1 MSPED
6 RKALAETAAKRAKKE
21 GGNLQLAVLAV
32 LAVVLLVERALVGM
46 SDSEKEGAARSL
58 ALVLSHL
65 PDGERLARRC
75 MEIRGDYAT
84 SLQMMKD

>member
-1 MSPED
+1 MNPED
-6 RKALAETAAKRAKKE
+6 RKALAQTAADRAKQE
-21 GGNLQLAVLAV
+21 GGNLQLAVLGI
-32 LAVVLLVERALVGM
+32 VLLVERALVGM

-84 SLQMMKD
+84 PLQMMKD

>member
-6 RKALAETAAKRAKKE
+6 LKALAETAADRAKKE

-32 LAVVLLVERALVGM
+32 VFLVERALVGM
-46 SDSEKEGAARSL
+46 SDSEREGAARSL

>member
-21 GGNLQLAVLAV
+21 GGSLQLAVLV
-32 LAVVLLVERALVGM
+32 VVLLVERALVGM

>member
-1 MSPED
+1 MTPED

-21 GGNLQLAVLAV
+21 GGNLQLAVLG
-32 LAVVLLVERALVGM
+32 VVLLVERALVGM

>member
-21 GGNLQLAVLAV
+21 GGNLQLAVLG
-32 LAVVLLVERALVGM
+32 VVLLVERALVGM

-75 MEIRGDYAT
+75 MKIRGAYAT

>member
-21 GGNLQLAVLAV
+21 GGNLQLAV

>member
-21 GGNLQLAVLAV
+21 GGNLQLAVLG
-32 LAVVLLVERALVGM
+32 VVLLVERALVGM
-46 SDSEKEGAARSL
+46 PDSEKEGAARSL

>member
-21 GGNLQLAVLAV
+21 GGNLQLAVLG
-32 LAVVLLVERALVGM
+32 VVLLVERALVGM
-46 SDSEKEGAARSL
+46 SDSEKEGATRSL

>member
-6 RKALAETAAKRAKKE
+6 RKALAETAVKRAKKE

-32 LAVVLLVERALVGM
+32 VLLVGRALVGM
-46 SDSEKEGAARSL
+46 SDSEKGGAARSL

-75 MEIRGDYAT
+75 MEIRGDYET

>member
-32 LAVVLLVERALVGM
+32 VLLVERALVGM
-46 SDSEKEGAARSL
+46 SDSEKEGATRSL

>member
-21 GGNLQLAVLAV
+21 GGNLQLAVLV
-32 LAVVLLVERALVGM
+32 VVLLVERALVGM
-46 SDSEKEGAARSL
+46 SDSEKEGATRSL

>member
-21 GGNLQLAVLAV
+21 GGNLQLAVLG
-32 LAVVLLVERALVGM
+32 VVLLVERALVGM

>member
-21 GGNLQLAVLAV
+21 GGNLQLAVLT
-32 LAVVLLVERALVGM
+32 VVLLVERALVGM